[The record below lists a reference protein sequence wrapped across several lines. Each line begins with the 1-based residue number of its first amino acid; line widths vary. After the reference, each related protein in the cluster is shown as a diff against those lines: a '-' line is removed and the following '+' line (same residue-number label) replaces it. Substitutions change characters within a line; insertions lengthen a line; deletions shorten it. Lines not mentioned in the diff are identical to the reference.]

1 MSNSISI
8 RRIQNRLTEIFDGK
22 ILMSDTEYTLPN
34 KFETRAI
41 AALALMMQTDL
52 DAANSA
58 KHITDGFKDMG
69 VDAIYLDEDQK
80 KLFVVQSKWHNNGK
94 KGVSQE
100 EMLSFVEGIKRI
112 LELNLTGANDNIQKK
127 STDIDKALSQIGYQI
142 HAIYI
147 HTADQP
153 MNKYVKKPINDLM
166 KTTNDD
172 VSTLLVFDEIY
183 YPSIYSYLAH
193 GQEIDSVDLD
203 DVILNN
209 WGKID
214 SPHCAYYGLISASAI
229 GEWYNKYGNRLFAKN
244 IRFYK
249 GRTEVNDGIK
259 NVLLKEPENFVYYN
273 NGIKLLCK
281 NITRKAKDSTN
292 HNTGLFAL
300 EGVSLVNGAQTT
312 GSIGSIFLEKPE
324 QLSKAFVMIQ
334 IIDLSG
340 ASEEAAVQ
348 ITKLSNT
355 QNKIESK
362 DFVTLDPEQ
371 ERIRSELAFSHYTYL
386 YKSGD
391 KLSDPNTQ
399 VCLDEALVAL
409 ACVNDDIGF
418 STLAKRNVG
427 ALAEDITKAPYKVL
441 FNASTNSYLIV
452 NSILILREVEQY
464 LQAKKGVLVGKEKLV
479 CIHGNR
485 FIAHHVLQ
493 TLKSESRFSA
503 EVIKKENFRIQITSL
518 IDKAISDIAFYIAEL
533 YSESYPAN
541 IFKNITKCTEIRKKM
556 LEQNQE

>member
-80 KLFVVQSKWHNNGK
+80 KLFVVQSKWHNDGK

-112 LELNLTGANDNIQKK
+112 LELNLTGANDSIQKK

-166 KTTNDD
+166 NTTNDD

-193 GQEIDSVDLD
+193 GQELDSVDLD

-214 SPHCAYYGLISASAI
+214 SPYCAYYGLISASAI
-229 GEWYNKYGNRLFAKN
+229 GEWYNKFGNRLFAKN

-281 NITRKAKDSTN
+281 NIKRKAKDSTN

-334 IIDLSG
+334 IIDLSS
-340 ASEEAAVQ
+340 ASEETAVQ

-399 VCLDEALVAL
+399 VSLDEALVAL
-409 ACVNDDIGF
+409 ACVNADISF

-441 FNASTNSYLIV
+441 FNASTNSYLIL

-464 LQAKKGVLVGKEKLV
+464 LQTKKGVLVGKEKLV

-493 TLKSESRFSA
+493 TLKSESGFSA
-503 EVIKKENFRIQITSL
+503 EVIKKENVKVQITSL
-518 IDKAISDIAFYIAEL
+518 IDKAIPEIAFYIAEL

>member
-80 KLFVVQSKWHNNGK
+80 KLFVVQSKWHNDGK

-112 LELNLTGANDNIQKK
+112 LELNLTGANDSIQKK

-193 GQEIDSVDLD
+193 GQELDSVDLD

-214 SPHCAYYGLISASAI
+214 SPYCAYYGLISASAI
-229 GEWYNKYGNRLFAKN
+229 GEWYNKFGNRLFAKN

-281 NITRKAKDSTN
+281 NIKRKAKDSTN

-334 IIDLSG
+334 IIDLSS
-340 ASEEAAVQ
+340 ASEETAVQ

-399 VCLDEALVAL
+399 VSLDEALVAL
-409 ACVNDDIGF
+409 ACVNADISF

-441 FNASTNSYLIV
+441 FNASTNSYLIL

-493 TLKSESRFSA
+493 TLKSEGGFSA
-503 EVIKKENFRIQITSL
+503 EVIKKENVKVQITSL
-518 IDKAISDIAFYIAEL
+518 IDKAIPEIAFYIAEL

>member
-80 KLFVVQSKWHNNGK
+80 KLFVVQSKWHNDGK

-112 LELNLTGANDNIQKK
+112 LELNLTGANDSIQKK

-166 KTTNDD
+166 KATNDD

-193 GQEIDSVDLD
+193 GQELDSVDLD

-214 SPHCAYYGLISASAI
+214 SPYCAYYGLISASAI

-281 NITRKAKDSTN
+281 NINRKAKDSTN

-334 IIDLSG
+334 IIDLSS
-340 ASEEAAVQ
+340 ASEETAIQ

-399 VCLDEALVAL
+399 VSLDEALVAL
-409 ACVNDDIGF
+409 ACVNADISF

-441 FNASTNSYLIV
+441 FNASTNSYLIL

-493 TLKSESRFSA
+493 TLKSESGFSA
-503 EVIKKENFRIQITSL
+503 EVIKKENVKVQIISL
-518 IDKAISDIAFYIAEL
+518 IDKAIPEIAFYIAEL

>member
-80 KLFVVQSKWHNNGK
+80 KLFVVQSKWHNDGK

-112 LELNLTGANDNIQKK
+112 LELNLTGANDSIQKK

-193 GQEIDSVDLD
+193 GQELDSVDLD

-214 SPHCAYYGLISASAI
+214 SPYCAYYGLISASAI
-229 GEWYNKYGNRLFAKN
+229 GEWYNKFGNRLFAKN

-281 NITRKAKDSTN
+281 NIKRKAKDSTN

-312 GSIGSIFLEKPE
+312 GSIGSIFLEKTE

-334 IIDLSG
+334 IIDLSS
-340 ASEEAAVQ
+340 ASEETAVQ

-399 VCLDEALVAL
+399 VSLDEALVAL
-409 ACVNDDIGF
+409 ACVNADISF

-441 FNASTNSYLIV
+441 FNASTNSYLIL

-493 TLKSESRFSA
+493 TLKSESGFSA
-503 EVIKKENFRIQITSL
+503 EVIKKENVKVQITSL
-518 IDKAISDIAFYIAEL
+518 IDKAIPEIAFYIAEL

>member
-41 AALALMMQTDL
+41 AALALMIQTDL

-80 KLFVVQSKWHNNGK
+80 KLFVVQSKWHNDGK

-112 LELNLTGANDNIQKK
+112 LELNLTGANDSIQKK

-172 VSTLLVFDEIY
+172 VSILLVFDEIY

-193 GQEIDSVDLD
+193 GQELDSVDLD

-214 SPHCAYYGLISASAI
+214 SPYCAYYGLISASAI
-229 GEWYNKYGNRLFAKN
+229 GEWYNKFGNRLFAKN

-281 NITRKAKDSTN
+281 NIKRKAKDSTN

-334 IIDLSG
+334 IIDLSS
-340 ASEEAAVQ
+340 ASEETAVQ

-399 VCLDEALVAL
+399 VSLDEALVAL
-409 ACVNDDIGF
+409 ACVNADISF

-441 FNASTNSYLIV
+441 FNASTNSYLIL

-493 TLKSESRFSA
+493 TLKSESGFSA
-503 EVIKKENFRIQITSL
+503 EVIKKENVKVQITSL
-518 IDKAISDIAFYIAEL
+518 IDKAIPEIAFYIAEL